1 MSAVRELANP
11 DTWRL
16 IRRLMFENAADKWMH
31 YAVGFGLLI
40 IVSAMTGLSAYIM
53 EDVINEIFVERNQ
66 QMIYWIALAVMGI
79 FAAKGLAAYG
89 NALILARVGNSIV
102 ARLQRRMYDAL
113 LAQNLS
119 YYEGMSMGNVVV
131 RFDNGTRMCRDAIN
145 SLVLSIGRDVLSLI
159 SLVIVMIVQ
168 DPTMSFLSLL
178 IGPPAVFGV
187 MYLMRKVKSVAKAE
201 FSSMAKLVSQVKETF
216 LGVKIVKT
224 FRLEDHMRDEIGDA
238 INAVQNLN
246 NNMAR
251 LGSLTVPMME
261 TLGGFAVAAAVI
273 YGGSQVVNGGAEPGA
288 FFSFLTAL
296 LLAYEPARRLARFNV
311 QFQQSMIGVNMVY
324 EVLDQV
330 EAETETEE
338 GPDLVITEGAVRL
351 DNICFAY
358 AQEPV
363 LNELTMEFPA
373 NKITALVGP
382 SGAGKSTIFGLL
394 TRLRAPTSGAVLI
407 DGQDIR
413 PFSAHSIRGQIAM
426 VTQDSFLFE
435 GTIYDNIRMGR
446 LDATRDEIE
455 AAAQAANAHDFILE
469 QPQGYQTQV
478 GEGGGLLSGGQR
490 QRVAIARAMLADS
503 PILLLDEAT
512 SALDSVSEEKVQAAL
527 SALMT
532 GRTTIVIAHR
542 LSTVR
547 DADMIHVMDKGR
559 CIESGT
565 HQQLIEADSL
575 YAMLHAMQFKTP
587 EPRQTPAD
595 AAE

>member
-66 QMIYWIALAVMGI
+66 EMIYWIALAVMGI

-478 GEGGGLLSGGQR
+478 GEGGGLLSGVQR

>member
-66 QMIYWIALAVMGI
+66 EMIYWIALAVMGI